1 MEENEMEENGME
13 ENGMDENL
21 GEESNTS
28 SREGTRLSREM
39 PTGQSTLLDVS
50 SQSIACHSLAH

>member
-21 GEESNTS
+21 GEESDTS
-28 SREGTRLSREM
+28 SRKGTRLSR
-39 PTGQSTLLDVS
+39 
-50 SQSIACHSLAH
+50 